1 MQICPLPFFN
11 PVGFIMEIIMG
22 HAGAFNK
29 DDS

>member
-11 PVGFIMEIIMG
+11 PVGFIMEIIG
-22 HAGAFNK
+22 HAGSFNK